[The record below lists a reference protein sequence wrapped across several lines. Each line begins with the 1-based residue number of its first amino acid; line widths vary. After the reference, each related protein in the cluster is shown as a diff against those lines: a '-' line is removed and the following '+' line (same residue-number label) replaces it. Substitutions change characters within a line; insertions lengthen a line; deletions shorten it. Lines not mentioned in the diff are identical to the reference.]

1 MREPP
6 GGRHGFA
13 MLVRRRFPPE
23 EQPALQMVGRLTTAL
38 PMTLRVHLLEA
49 EHDCASHPV
58 DLAAD
63 LKVPLDFHVLAGFM
77 MLPNKRLR
85 APVYTAASLL

>member
-1 MREPP
+1 MQEPP
-6 GGRHGFA
+6 GARHGFA
-13 MLVRRRFPPE
+13 KLVRRRFPPE
-23 EQPALQMVGRLTTAL
+23 EQPALQMIGRLTTAL

-63 LKVPLDFHVLAGFM
+63 LKVPLAFHVLAGFV
-77 MLPNKRLR
+77 MLSNNRLR
-85 APVYTAASLL
+85 APGYTAASLL